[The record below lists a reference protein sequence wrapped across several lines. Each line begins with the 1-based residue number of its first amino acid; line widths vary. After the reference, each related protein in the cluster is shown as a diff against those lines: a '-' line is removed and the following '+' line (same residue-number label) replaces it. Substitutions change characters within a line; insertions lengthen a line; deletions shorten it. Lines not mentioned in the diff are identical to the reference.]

1 FYANYGFEPDFNWH
15 SRRRKLDN
23 ANVSSAVLKF
33 KWKALWKTMRTD
45 IFQAQARQKKWY
57 DQKHMK
63 PPEPKDGNKVMMDR
77 RNMVANRPS
86 SKFDYKKLCLFE
98 VDEKLVVAFYR
109 LKLPSQ
115 WNIHDVFQIFLL
127 DSYQGLKY
135 PQRTEVPPTPDEV
148 EREYSHVLQEIANS
162 RWQQAEH

>member
-1 FYANYGFEPDFNWH
+1 STKVSQFYANYGFEPDSDWH

-23 ANVSSAVLKF
+23 ANVSSTVLKF

-63 PPEPKDGNKVMMDR
+63 APEPKDGDKVMMDR
-77 RNMVANRPS
+77 RDMIADRPS
-86 SKFDYKKLCLFE
+86 SKLDYKKLCLFE
-98 VDEKLVVAFYR
+98 VDEKLVVAFYS

-127 DSYQGLKY
+127 ESYQGLRY
-135 PQRTEVPPTPDEV
+135 PQRTEVSPTPDEV
-148 EREYSHVLQEIANS
+148 EGEYSYALQEIANS
-162 RWQQAEH
+162 

>member
-1 FYANYGFEPDFNWH
+1 STKVSQSYANYGFEHDSNWH
-15 SRRRKLDN
+15 SHTRKLDN
-23 ANVSSAVLKF
+23 ANVSSA
-33 KWKALWKTMRTD
+33 
-45 IFQAQARQKKWY
+45 KKWY

-63 PPEPKDGNKVMMDR
+63 APEPEDGDKVMMDR
-77 RNMVANRPS
+77 RNMVADRAS
-86 SKFDYKKLCLFE
+86 SKLDYKKLCLFE

-127 DSYQGLKY
+127 ESYRGLKY

-148 EREYSHVLQEIANS
+148 EGEYSYALQEIANS
-162 RWQQAEH
+162 RWQQAGH